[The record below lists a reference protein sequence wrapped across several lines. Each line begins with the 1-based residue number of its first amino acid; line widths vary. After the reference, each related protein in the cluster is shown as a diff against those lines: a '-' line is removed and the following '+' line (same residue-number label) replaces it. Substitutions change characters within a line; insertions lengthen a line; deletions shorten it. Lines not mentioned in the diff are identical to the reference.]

1 MTEQPS
7 RRLQAL
13 RVASRFVGAGLLDQ
27 VVIATANAAN
37 TLLGGILLSK
47 GQFGALALAL
57 SVGYFSMYL
66 NRAIVGDVLLALASR
81 YDGDHRA
88 RLIRNGLTTALCSG
102 LVTTLIFVAIWLLW
116 PHSGK
121 IDLRE
126 LIWLAP
132 FMLPIMLHDTARC
145 DYLADRRPEKALGID
160 LVWFG
165 TQAVAILAM
174 VLTGNSSPGGLLAAW
189 GIGATAGATVYL
201 LREGYLPWA
210 GNPKAWLAETRHL
223 SGWFTA
229 TAVVA
234 QVQVLS
240 ISFLVAGKL
249 SKIDLGNLRFVQ
261 TVQLQPVQN
270 LVAAIQ
276 GLLVPRASRNAADA
290 AKPGAEGQAA
300 AATLRRQTRQLAIA
314 FAILGAVMVA
324 AVWPLVSWILTTTGK
339 FAEAAPLALPIALQ
353 GAVYLLQVP
362 FTAAMRGMHR
372 ARMLFVQ
379 YVVFATVSLTGL
391 SVGANYGLQGAAWGL
406 LAGSTAGLICMMV
419 LYVYALKWVGPPPE
433 PAPASSTRLDAAQNA

>member
-1 MTEQPS
+1 MQGF
-7 RRLQAL
+7 

-37 TLLGGILLSK
+37 TLLGGILLPK
-47 GQFGALALAL
+47 DQFGALALAL

-66 NRAIVGDVLLALASR
+66 NRAFVGDVLLALASR
-81 YDGDHRA
+81 FEGEHRG
-88 RLIRNGLTTALCSG
+88 RLIRNGLTTAFCSG
-102 LVTTLIFVAIWLLW
+102 LTTMVVFTVLWLAW
-116 PHSGK
+116 PHNGK
-121 IDLRE
+121 IDLDE
-126 LIWLAP
+126 LIWLVP
-132 FMLPIMLHDTARC
+132 FTVPLMLHDTARC
-145 DYLADRRPEKALGID
+145 DYLADGRPEKALGID

-165 TQAVAILAM
+165 TQGIAIIVM
-174 VLTGNSSPGGLLAAW
+174 ILTGQSSAGGLLAAW

-201 LREGYLPWA
+201 LRERRVPWR
-210 GNPKAWLAETRHL
+210 GNPKAWLTETRHL

-229 TAVVA
+229 TAIVA

-249 SKIDLGNLRFVQ
+249 SKIELGNLRFVQ

-276 GLLVPRASRNAADA
+276 GLLVPRASRAAADA
-290 AKPGAEGQAA
+290 VKPGAQGAEA

-314 FAILGAVMVA
+314 FAVLGMLMVA
-324 AVWPLVSWILTTTGK
+324 VVWPLVSWVLTATHK
-339 FAEAAPLALPIALQ
+339 FEDAAPLALPIALQ

-391 SVGANYGLQGAAWGL
+391 SVGASQGLLGAAWGL
-406 LAGSTAGLICMMV
+406 LTGSATGLVCMV
-419 LYVYALKWVGPPPE
+419 ILYGYALKSVGPPVAT
-433 PAPASSTRLDAAQNA
+433 PATRLDATQSA

>member
-1 MTEQPS
+1 MQGF
-7 RRLQAL
+7 

-37 TLLGGILLSK
+37 TLLGGILLPK
-47 GQFGALALAL
+47 DQFGALALAL

-66 NRAIVGDVLLALASR
+66 NRAFVGDVLLALASR
-81 YDGDHRA
+81 FEGEDRG
-88 RLIRNGLTTALCSG
+88 RLIRNGLATAFCSG
-102 LVTTLIFVAIWLLW
+102 VTTMVVFTVLWLAW
-116 PHSGK
+116 PHNGK
-121 IDLRE
+121 IDLDE
-126 LIWLAP
+126 LIWLVP
-132 FMLPIMLHDTARC
+132 FTVPLMLHDTARC

-165 TQAVAILAM
+165 TQGIAIIVM
-174 VLTGNSSPGGLLAAW
+174 ILTGHSSAGGLLAAW
-189 GIGATAGATVYL
+189 GIGATAGASVYL
-201 LREGYLPWA
+201 LREHRVPWR
-210 GNPKAWLAETRHL
+210 GNPKAWLTETRHL

-229 TAVVA
+229 TAIVA

-249 SKIDLGNLRFVQ
+249 SKIELGNLRFVQ

-276 GLLVPRASRNAADA
+276 GLLVPRASRAAA
-290 AKPGAEGQAA
+290 AAVKPGAEGAEAA
-300 AATLRRQTRQLAIA
+300 GTLRRQTRQLAIA
-314 FAILGAVMVA
+314 FAVLGTLMVA
-324 AVWPLVSWILTTTGK
+324 VVWPLVSWVLTATHK
-339 FAEAAPLALPIALQ
+339 FEEAAPLALPIALQ

-379 YVVFATVSLTGL
+379 YLVFATVSLTGL
-391 SVGANYGLQGAAWGL
+391 SVGASQGLLGAAWGL
-406 LAGSTAGLICMMV
+406 LTGSATGLVCMV
-419 LYVYALKWVGPPPE
+419 ILYGYALKSVGPPVAS
-433 PAPASSTRLDAAQNA
+433 PATRLDATQSA